1 MSGDL
6 RVGKILF
13 TLIPNIILFYINLFC
28 KNVSALILACY
39 NIHKIIIMKNYLKK
53 IIALSVLLLSSA
65 YSTIA
70 QEVTRSD
77 INSILEVQQYNRA
90 IHIMAMLLIGF
101 GFLMVF
107 VKKYGRSAITATF
120 LLVSVSIP
128 LYLAVKELGIFEAK
142 SEIEQFILAE
152 FGAASLLIAAGA
164 VLGRIKMYQYMIMGL
179 LFIPFYILNE
189 IIVIDDH
196 FNWIGTIAD
205 TGGSIV
211 IHAFGA
217 IFGISAAISLSTLKQ
232 RETPILADA
241 TSDRYSLLG
250 SMVLWVFWPSFCGA
264 LVPAEAIPYAV
275 VNVFIALSGS
285 TIATYIASVSI
296 RGKINAADIANAALA
311 GGVAI
316 GATFDHASHLEAMI
330 IGAIA
335 GVLSTVGFAIFQE
348 KQEKFHKIID
358 TCGVSNLHGIPGIFG
373 GLAAIVVVDG
383 LDASAQLKGIL
394 VTVVIAVVAGLL
406 SGKIISLFGT
416 PDEIYDD
423 EAEFED

>member
-1 MSGDL
+1 MKNMIKFVLLAIGIFGASMSG
-6 RVGKILF
+6 F
-13 TLIPNIILFYINLFC
+13 
-28 KNVSALILACY
+28 
-39 NIHKIIIMKNYLKK
+39 
-53 IIALSVLLLSSA
+53 
-65 YSTIA
+65 A
-70 QEVTRSD
+70 QEVTRTD
-77 INSILEVQQYNRA
+77 INSILDVQMYNRA

-120 LLVSVSIP
+120 LLVSVSLP
-128 LYLAVKELGIFEAK
+128 LYLAFKELGIFEERG
-142 SEIEQFILAE
+142 EIEQFILAE

-164 VLGRIKMYQYMIMGL
+164 VLGRIKMYQYLIMGL

-189 IIVIDDH
+189 LIVVEDH
-196 FNWIGTIAD
+196 FHFIGTIAD

-217 IFGISAAISLSTLKQ
+217 IFGISAAVFLSTLKQ
-232 RETPILADA
+232 RETPIEADA

-264 LVPAEAIPYAV
+264 LVPAETIPYV
-275 VNVFIALSGS
+275 VINVFIALSGS

-316 GATFDHASHLEAMI
+316 GATFDHATHLEAMI

-335 GVLSTVGFAIFQE
+335 GALSTVGFAVFQE
-348 KQEKFHKIID
+348 KQEKFHKIVD

-383 LDASAQLKGIL
+383 LDVSAQLKAIA
-394 VTVVIAVVAGLL
+394 VTIIIAVVAGLFT
-406 SGKIISLFGT
+406 GKVISLFGN
-416 PDEIYDD
+416 PDDIYDD

>member
-1 MSGDL
+1 
-6 RVGKILF
+6 
-13 TLIPNIILFYINLFC
+13 
-28 KNVSALILACY
+28 
-39 NIHKIIIMKNYLKK
+39 MKKM
-53 IIALSVLLLSSA
+53 ITRMMLLSLAFLGLSLNGFA
-65 YSTIA
+65 QTTSDQIA
-70 QEVTRSD
+70 
-77 INSILEVQQYNRA
+77 SIIEVQQYNRA

-120 LLVSVSIP
+120 LLVSVSLP
-128 LYLAVKELGIFEAK
+128 MYLAIKSMGIFE
-142 SEIEQFILAE
+142 SQGEIEQFILAE

-179 LFIPFYILNE
+179 LFIPFYIFNE
-189 IIVIDDH
+189 LVVIEDH
-196 FNWIGTIAD
+196 FHFIGTIAD

-232 RETPILADA
+232 RQTPIEADA

-264 LVPAEAIPYAV
+264 LVPPEAIPFAV

-316 GATFDHASHLEAMI
+316 GSTFDHATHLEAMI
-330 IGAIA
+330 IGLVAGAI
-335 GVLSTVGFAIFQE
+335 STTGFAIFQA

-358 TCGVSNLHGIPGIFG
+358 TCGVSNLHGVPGIFG

-383 LDASAQLKGIL
+383 LDASAQLKGIAI
-394 VTVVIAVVAGLL
+394 TIVIAVVAGLIT
-406 SGKIISLFGT
+406 GKIVSLFGN
-416 PDEIYDD
+416 PDQIYDD